1 MFPWKLPAIRTY
13 SKGQQRGKDGE
24 RVGMRNEIKGESQNE
39 IFKKLKNKEKG
50 KVKLKNK
57 KKGKSESCLEQ
68 CIHIFIFFQLS
79 GPPCVHICSIK
90 ISQQFFLKQSVFRS
104 YLHHYVTT

>member
-1 MFPWKLPAIRTY
+1 MFPGKLQLRPVRTY

-50 KVKLKNK
+50 KVSVK
-57 KKGKSESCLEQ
+57 KQGDKD
-68 CIHIFIFFQLS
+68 
-79 GPPCVHICSIK
+79 
-90 ISQQFFLKQSVFRS
+90 
-104 YLHHYVTT
+104 

>member
-50 KVKLKNK
+50 KVSVKNK
-57 KKGKSESCLEQ
+57 EIKIEEQ
-68 CIHIFIFFQLS
+68 CIYIFIFFQLS
-79 GPPCVHICSIK
+79 GT
-90 ISQQFFLKQSVFRS
+90 SVQ
-104 YLHHYVTT
+104 

>member
-1 MFPWKLPAIRTY
+1 MQAENVNNVSLEIAGYPNLFQGSTAW
-13 SKGQQRGKDGE
+13 QRWRE

-57 KKGKSESCLEQ
+57 KKGRVK
-68 CIHIFIFFQLS
+68 
-79 GPPCVHICSIK
+79 V
-90 ISQQFFLKQSVFRS
+90 V
-104 YLHHYVTT
+104 

>member
-50 KVKLKNK
+50 KV
-57 KKGKSESCLEQ
+57 
-68 CIHIFIFFQLS
+68 S
-79 GPPCVHICSIK
+79 G
-90 ISQQFFLKQSVFRS
+90 
-104 YLHHYVTT
+104 